1 MKLQGE
7 IAQKGEP
14 WAEVYYNPAHATVR
28 KELGASKTESAYNI
42 TKRMESALVQV
53 EGEYGHQ
60 EVISDK
66 IM

>member
-14 WAEVYYNPAHATVR
+14 FAEVYYNPANAIVR

-42 TKRMESALVQV
+42 TKRMAAALVQV
-53 EGEYGHQ
+53 EGECERQ
-60 EVISDK
+60 EIISDK